1 MFDKFG
7 EFDSA
12 EELNREAEALRAA
25 GDEKSLKELAKENGL
40 DPEDAEDY
48 MDGYEETLATVLTA
62 AAGKLRIEAEDLKL
76 KSILRDW
83 VDELLIL
90 CVDDP
95 ELVKAVRRKGKTLT
109 GYMAALVDAGWK
121 DRVEVDSRIT
131 DQTKQ
136 VKSIMRNHALSIG
149 MPDKRTRKQIAYAY
163 YLGKQ
168 VG

>member
-1 MFDKFG
+1 MFDKYG

-25 GDEKSLKELAKENGL
+25 GDEKSLKELTKENGL

-48 MDGYEETLATVLTA
+48 MDGYVDALATILTA
-62 AAGKLRIEAEDLKL
+62 AIGKLRIESEHLKL
-76 KSILRDW
+76 KLILLDW
-83 VDELLIL
+83 VDELIGMCTEDAQL
-90 CVDDP
+90 
-95 ELVKAVRRKGKTLT
+95 AVAIRKKGQRLS
-109 GYMAALVDAGWK
+109 GYMAALVEEGYKNRA
-121 DRVEVDSRIT
+121 EVSKEIT

-136 VKSIMRNHALSIG
+136 VKSIMGNHALSIG